1 MGREVHATLQ
11 RTALSNAE
19 QVDWVSNLEMTLKS
33 HFVRAFFTPG
43 EKKKKTLVIA
53 CRNRIRKSTSHE
65 YAEIRNQ
72 TQQPRRDRD
81 GPVNLFTKEKT
92 VF

>member
-43 EKKKKTLVIA
+43 KKKK
-53 CRNRIRKSTSHE
+53 RH
-65 YAEIRNQ
+65 
-72 TQQPRRDRD
+72 
-81 GPVNLFTKEKT
+81 
-92 VF
+92 